1 MFERK
6 RRNIY
11 DTGYL
16 RPGSER
22 RTSYLRGAAP
32 PSRVG
37 SSFQQM
43 PSEEGQLERDSMA
56 QRPRSHRWPS

>member
-1 MFERK
+1 MK
-6 RRNIY
+6 

-22 RTSYLRGAAP
+22 RTSYLRGAASI
-32 PSRVG
+32 SRVG

-43 PSEEGQLERDSMA
+43 PSEEGQLECDLMV
-56 QRPRSHRWPS
+56 QRPRNRRWPS